1 MNEIGSAGVAPQ
13 GSTAAASAL
22 CDEVIA
28 DLGDDIRTHGP
39 DCYRWHAGCLALRVR
54 QALAPQDLEFNR
66 GIAAIEREA
75 AARALDAL
83 LAELSAPSNGLVH
96 RCGGQE
102 YIDTATLTAVAQ
114 GLMRRGGADAG

>member
-1 MNEIGSAGVAPQ
+1 MSAKTNIELELAGA
-13 GSTAAASAL
+13 TAAVGEMTPAGNL
-22 CDEVIA
+22 CQRAARFIA
-28 DLGDDIRTHGP
+28 EQREEAD
-39 DCYRWHAGCLALRVR
+39 
-54 QALAPQDLEFNR
+54 
-66 GIAAIEREA
+66 AIEREA

-114 GLMRRGGADAG
+114 GLMRRGGADAD